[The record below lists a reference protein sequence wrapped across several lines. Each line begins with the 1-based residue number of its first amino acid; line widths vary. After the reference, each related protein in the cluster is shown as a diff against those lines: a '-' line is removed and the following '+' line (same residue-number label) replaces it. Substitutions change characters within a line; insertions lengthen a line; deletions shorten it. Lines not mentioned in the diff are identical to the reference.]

1 MTKLKM
7 LNMVELSTAHLH
19 PLEAEKIKEVSYFDS
34 DTSHLVPTIDEC
46 LSDCKRLYMVCLH
59 DLLVELREKYNVDY
73 VLFDADSSVCEEE
86 FKTYDW

>member
-19 PLEAEKIKEVSYFDS
+19 PLEAEKMKEVSYIDS
-34 DTSHLVPTIDEC
+34 DTSSLVPTIDEC

>member
-19 PLEAEKIKEVSYFDS
+19 PLEAEKMKEVSYFDS
-34 DTSHLVPTIDEC
+34 DTSNLVPTIDEC
-46 LSDCKRLYMVCLH
+46 LSICERLYMVCLH
-59 DLLVELREKYNVDY
+59 DLLVELREKYDVDY
-73 VLFDADSSVCEEE
+73 VMFDADSSVCEE

>member
-1 MTKLKM
+1 
-7 LNMVELSTAHLH
+7 MVELSTAHLH
-19 PLEAEKIKEVSYFDS
+19 PLEAEKMEEVSYFDS

-73 VLFDADSSVCEEE
+73 VLFDADSSVCEE

>member
-19 PLEAEKIKEVSYFDS
+19 PLEAEKMKEVSYFDN
-34 DTSHLVPTIDEC
+34 DTSNLVPTIDEC

-59 DLLVELREKYNVDY
+59 DLLVELREKYDVDY
-73 VLFDADSSVCEEE
+73 VLFDADSSVCEE